1 MTVGDLK
8 DLIKDY
14 PDEYDILLMNDKV
27 GGALRDVHVFPT
39 HPTTLCLIA
48 KYFSG
53 LTPVLQDKATDSDD
67 ECGHY

>member
-14 PDEYDILLMNDKV
+14 PDEYSVLLMNDNV
-27 GGALRDVHVFPT
+27 GGSLRNVHVFPT
-39 HPTTLCLIA
+39 HPTTVCLIA

-53 LTPVLQDKATDSDD
+53 LTQSLQGKATDTDD